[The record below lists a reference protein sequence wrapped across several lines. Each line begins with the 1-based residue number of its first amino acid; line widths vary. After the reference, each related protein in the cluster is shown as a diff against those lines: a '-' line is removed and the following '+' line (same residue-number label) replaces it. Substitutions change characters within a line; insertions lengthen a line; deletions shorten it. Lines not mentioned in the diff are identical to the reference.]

1 MSISVPEALLRKLS
15 ELEARYLELDL
26 AIQDPE
32 LFSNPGAAKSKLK
45 EHGRLRPM
53 IEGYQAYRKAEK
65 DLSDQKEL
73 LKDDDEEL
81 RELASAEL
89 PELEDALGVQ
99 AQKLRELFVTQ
110 DEEASSDVV
119 IEINAGVGG
128 DEAAL
133 FAGDLYRMYT
143 RFAERNKWKHEVLDS
158 GAGKAGGLKRVTF
171 TIDGNDVYR
180 HLRFESGGH
189 RVQRVPETE
198 TQGRI
203 HTSMVTVVVLPQVE
217 DVDIEIAKADV
228 REDRFSAS
236 GPGGQHVNK
245 TQSAIRLTHLETG
258 ITVSCQDEK
267 SQHKNRDRAWKVMR
281 ARVADHFKAIKDAEA
296 NAQRQSLRGHGN
308 RNERIR
314 TYNFPQDRCTD
325 HRIGASVH
333 GLPQILDGDISN
345 LLQKLIEH
353 DKEEALR
360 NL

>member
-1 MSISVPEALLRKLS
+1 
-15 ELEARYLELDL
+15 
-26 AIQDPE
+26 
-32 LFSNPGAAKSKLK
+32 
-45 EHGRLRPM
+45 
-53 IEGYQAYRKAEK
+53 
-65 DLSDQKEL
+65 
-73 LKDDDEEL
+73 
-81 RELASAEL
+81 
-89 PELEDALGVQ
+89 
-99 AQKLRELFVTQ
+99 
-110 DEEASSDVV
+110 
-119 IEINAGVGG
+119 
-128 DEAAL
+128 
-133 FAGDLYRMYT
+133 MYT

-217 DVDIEIAKADV
+217 GVDIEIAKADV